1 MTTRHLSSLHFSI
14 LLIFLCGCLRS
25 VECFSPNSFCS
36 GRLKRQRLQQW
47 RPSLNTGLNTISKDG
62 DSVDDDDD
70 EGRKDPNPGGLSQW
84 DDEEDRTSSD
94 RGKGLGF
101 IDSIKQYLRSEGGKE
116 DVKTYTVSLAVALL
130 LRFLIIEPR
139 FIPSLSMYPTF
150 EVGDQLA
157 VEKVTK
163 RIRPFERNE
172 VVVFNPPKSFRTIVS
187 EQYGGEDSGKAKE
200 ALIKRIVALEVCRHE
215 WLSLW
220 LICSSRDEILTS
232 CFLLLTISQGDK
244 VEVKN
249 GKLYI
254 NNEMQDEPFVA
265 EDAEYTF
272 GPVTVPPG
280 KVLVLGD
287 NRNHSLDGHIWGF
300 LPKENVIGRAV
311 FIYWPPWRLGNGG
324 MY

>member
-1 MTTRHLSSLHFSI
+1 MA
-14 LLIFLCGCLRS
+14 
-25 VECFSPNSFCS
+25 P
-36 GRLKRQRLQQW
+36 Q
-47 RPSLNTGLNTISKDG
+47 LNTGLNTISKDG

-200 ALIKRIVALEVCRHE
+200 ALIKRIVALE
-215 WLSLW
+215 
-220 LICSSRDEILTS
+220 
-232 CFLLLTISQGDK
+232 GDK

-254 NNEMQDEPFVA
+254 NNEMQDEPYVA

>member
-1 MTTRHLSSLHFSI
+1 
-14 LLIFLCGCLRS
+14 
-25 VECFSPNSFCS
+25 V
-36 GRLKRQRLQQW
+36 
-47 RPSLNTGLNTISKDG
+47 SKKG
-62 DSVDDDDD
+62 DDDD

-84 DDEEDRTSSD
+84 DDEEEISSD
-94 RGKGLGF
+94 RGEGF
-101 IDSIKQYLRSEGGKE
+101 GFLDGIRQWLRSSEARE
-116 DVKTYTVSLAVALL
+116 DIKTYTVSLAIALL

-163 RIRPFERNE
+163 RIRPLQRNA
-172 VVVFNPPKSFRTIVS
+172 VVVFNPPKTFRTIVNDR
-187 EQYGGEDSGKAKE
+187 YGGETAKAKE
-200 ALIKRIVALEVCRHE
+200 ALIKRIVAVE
-215 WLSLW
+215 
-220 LICSSRDEILTS
+220 
-232 CFLLLTISQGDK
+232 GDT

-254 NNEMQDEPFVA
+254 DGKQQDEPFVA
-265 EDAEYTF
+265 EDADYSF

-300 LPKENVIGRAV
+300 LPKENIIGRAV
-311 FIYWPPWRLGNGG
+311 FIYWPPWRLGNNG